1 MRLSSVRWYVA
12 VIVLCYWN
20 LADVRCAVG
29 LLDRREEPHR
39 GPRMDG
45 SEPDS
50 PDLHLDAANPA
61 FLQNIEHEVDGL
73 MTSRADESTCV
84 YVRNHSRVEMNV
96 YFYCGVTYVVSGER
110 PGIVLNFK

>member
-1 MRLSSVRWYVA
+1 
-12 VIVLCYWN
+12 
-20 LADVRCAVG
+20 
-29 LLDRREEPHR
+29 
-39 GPRMDG
+39 MDG

-110 PGIVLNFK
+110 PGIVLNLSSSQPLDDSHTLLRTATDRLSDGREHGGTILK